1 MNEENK
7 TGKGTISF
15 ESAALFKQ
23 LVEANQLKNLRSVKS
38 SPYPTY
44 IFRASKTVTDIVGA
58 FMAEHDM
65 KCDRSVDTPRDT
77 SWRDFE
83 RLVVNAEGKPETI
96 VTRNLRVVK
105 SVVEAGYGCMLK
117 RTLVDQYKK
126 KAFVFYYH
134 EQIAEIKEYEDAK
147 SKERFEKRQADTAAS
162 SATIMEENRKSTNTQ
177 MSNLFKKIIG
187 GQK

>member
-7 TGKGTISF
+7 TSKGTISF
-15 ESAALFKQ
+15 ESASLFKR
-23 LVEANQLKNLRSVKS
+23 LVEANQLKNLKSVRSN
-38 SPYPTY
+38 PYPTY
-44 IFRASKTVTDIVGA
+44 CFRASKTVTDIVGA

-65 KCDRSVDTPRDT
+65 KCDRSVDAPLDT

-83 RLVVNAEGKPETI
+83 RLVVNAGGKSETI

-105 SVVEAGYGCMLK
+105 RVAEAGYGCMLK
-117 RTLVDQYKK
+117 RTLVDQYGK
-126 KAFVFYYH
+126 KAFVFYWH
-134 EQIAEIKEYEDAK
+134 KEIAEIKADEDAK
-147 SKERFEKRQADTAAS
+147 SKERFEKRQAENDAS
-162 SATIMEENRKSTNTQ
+162 SATIMEENRKSANTQ